1 MPHARVDL
9 HETYRDRL
17 PELSSALLEGMVKGF
32 GMPPTDLFQIFRLH
46 EKGELVF
53 GTTYPEPPREDIIFI
68 EVLAGVGF
76 ADSATKHRALV
87 AIADEFE
94 ALGIPRDNLLLHV
107 VEVPAGDWY
116 SPGFAG
122 VE

>member
-9 HETYRDRL
+9 HSTYRDRL
-17 PELSSALLEGMVKGF
+17 PELSAALLQGMVKGF
-32 GMPPTDLFQIFRLH
+32 DMPATDLFQIFRLH

-53 GTTYPEPPREDIIFI
+53 GTAYPEPVREDIIFI
-68 EVLAGVGF
+68 EILAGIGY
-76 ADSATKHRALV
+76 ASAATKRKALRT
-87 AIADEFE
+87 IADELE
-94 ALGIPRDNLLLHV
+94 AIGIPRNNLLLHV
-107 VEVPAGDWY
+107 IEVPAGDWY

>member
-17 PELSSALLEGMVKGF
+17 PELSAAILKGMVKGF
-32 GMPPTDLFQIFRLH
+32 DMPATDLFHIFRLH
-46 EKGELVF
+46 QKGELVF
-53 GTTYPEPPREDIIFI
+53 GTAYPEPNREDIIFI
-68 EVLAGVGF
+68 EILASVGYGT
-76 ADSATKHRALV
+76 ATKHQALV
-87 AIADEFE
+87 AIADEIE
-94 ALGIPRDNLLLHV
+94 SIGIPRDNLLLHV
-107 VEVPAGDWY
+107 IEVPAGDWY

>member
-17 PELSSALLEGMVKGF
+17 PELSAAILKGMVTGF
-32 GMPPTDLFQIFRLH
+32 DMPATDLFHIFRLH
-46 EKGELVF
+46 QKGELVF
-53 GTTYPEPPREDIIFI
+53 GTAYPEPNREDIIFI
-68 EVLAGVGF
+68 EILASVGYGT
-76 ADSATKHRALV
+76 ATKHQALV
-87 AIADEFE
+87 AIADEIE
-94 ALGIPRDNLLLHV
+94 SIGIPRDNLLLHV
-107 VEVPAGDWY
+107 IEVPAGDWY

>member
-17 PELSSALLEGMVKGF
+17 PELSDAILKGMVKGF
-32 GMPPTDLFQIFRLH
+32 DMPATDLFHIFRLH
-46 EKGELVF
+46 QKGELVF
-53 GTTYPEPPREDIIFI
+53 GTAHPEPNREDIIFI
-68 EVLAGVGF
+68 EILASVGYGT
-76 ADSATKHRALV
+76 AMKHQALV
-87 AIADEFE
+87 AIADEIE
-94 ALGIPRDNLLLHV
+94 SIGIPRDNLLLHV
-107 VEVPAGDWY
+107 IEVPAGDWY

>member
-9 HETYRDRL
+9 HSSYRDRL
-17 PELSSALLEGMVKGF
+17 PELSAALLAGMVKGF
-32 GMPPTDLFQIFRLH
+32 EMPATDLFHIFRLH

-53 GTTYPEPPREDIIFI
+53 GTAYPEPDREDIIFI
-68 EVLAGVGF
+68 EILASVGYGTI
-76 ADSATKHRALV
+76 TKHRTMV

-94 ALGIPRDNLLLHV
+94 KIGVPRNNLLLHV
-107 VEVPAGDWY
+107 IEVPAGDWY
-116 SPGFAG
+116 SPGYAG

>member
-9 HETYRDRL
+9 HNTYRDRL
-17 PELSSALLEGMVKGF
+17 PELSTALLDGMVKGF
-32 GMPPTDLFQIFRLH
+32 DMPATDLFQIFRLH

-53 GTTYPEPPREDIIFI
+53 GTAFPEPAREDIIFI
-68 EVLAGVGF
+68 EILAGVGF
-76 ADSATKHRALV
+76 ASTAKKHEALV

-94 ALGIPRDNLLLHV
+94 ALGIPRNNLMLHV
-107 VEVPAGDWY
+107 IEVPAGDWY

>member
-17 PELSSALLEGMVKGF
+17 PELSAAILKGMVKGF
-32 GMPPTDLFQIFRLH
+32 DMPATDLFHIFRLH
-46 EKGELVF
+46 QKGELVF
-53 GTTYPEPPREDIIFI
+53 GTAYPEPNREDIIFI
-68 EVLAGVGF
+68 EILASVGYGT
-76 ADSATKHRALV
+76 AMKHQALV
-87 AIADEFE
+87 AIADEIE
-94 ALGIPRDNLLLHV
+94 SIGIPRDNLLLHV
-107 VEVPAGDWY
+107 IEVPAGDWY

>member
-9 HETYRDRL
+9 HDTYRDRL
-17 PELSSALLEGMVKGF
+17 PELSHALLEGMAKGF
-32 GMPPTDLFQIFRLH
+32 DMDRSDLFQIFRLH
-46 EKGELVF
+46 AKGELVF

-68 EVLAGVGF
+68 EILAGIGY
-76 ADSATKHRALV
+76 ASSATKHRALV

-94 ALGIPRDNLLLHV
+94 ALGIPRNNLLLHV
-107 VEVPAGDWY
+107 IEVPAGDWY
-116 SPGFAG
+116 SPGLPG